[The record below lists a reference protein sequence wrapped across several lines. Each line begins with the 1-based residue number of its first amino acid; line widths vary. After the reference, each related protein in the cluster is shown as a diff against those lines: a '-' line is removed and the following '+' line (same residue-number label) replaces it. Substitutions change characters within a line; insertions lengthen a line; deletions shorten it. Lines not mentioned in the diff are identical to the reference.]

1 MSSTTSIIQKKSV
14 GGINEGIARALS
26 QACVYPIETRKTLT
40 QVYGVAHQQLRLRIP
55 ITTWINGL
63 STSCITAGIVFC
75 TYFSIYNN
83 LTPSPFATSAASFMT
98 SFIKLPFGNSMRLMQ
113 CGTSKN
119 IIHAGSRLC
128 EKEGVRGLYNGYGLC
143 LVEDAI
149 DMDIR
154 LRLYNGMINIY
165 HNKKTKTINKSKKQS
180 VPSQIS
186 SPSPSPIIST
196 IFGATAGAI
205 SCGIT
210 TPFDTVRAKMC
221 FNTAKNCT
229 VLDRNAIHIG
239 KMILLQEGLAG
250 FWQGASLRLA
260 SNAVKSGLFFCF
272 LNILENTAVS
282 AASVAD

>member
-26 QACVYPIETRKTLT
+26 QACVYPIETRKTLA
-40 QVYGVAHQQLRLRIP
+40 QVYGVAHQQLRIRTP

-83 LTPSPFATSAASFMT
+83 LKPSPFATSAASFIT

-143 LVEDAI
+143 LIEDAI
-149 DMDIR
+149 DMDLR
-154 LRLYNGMINIY
+154 LRLYNGMISVI
-165 HNKKTKTINKSKKQS
+165 HKNKKNPNTASLS
-180 VPSQIS
+180 AAPA
-186 SPSPSPIIST
+186 PSPVVST
-196 IFGATAGAI
+196 IIGATAGAI

-210 TPFDTVRAKMC
+210 TPFDTVRARMC

-272 LNILENTAVS
+272 LNILENTVAS
-282 AASVAD
+282 AAS